1 MIKSDLLIIAEI
13 NVGSEAKAYCMLSWG
28 KWPGFA
34 INKLLNQRAAII
46 TIGTKDKNSTN
57 FGGKV
62 NFFNKTNGITL
73 DNKVVIPQKMI
84 VVKMYSEEDMLY
96 YHS

>member
-1 MIKSDLLIIAEI
+1 M
-13 NVGSEAKAYCMLSWG
+13 
-28 KWPGFA
+28 
-34 INKLLNQRAAII
+34 
-46 TIGTKDKNSTN
+46 GTKDRNSTN

-73 DNKVVIPQKMI
+73 DNKVVIPQQMI
-84 VVKMYSEEDMLY
+84 VIKMYLEEDMLY

>member
-1 MIKSDLLIIAEI
+1 MTKRDLLIIAEI
-13 NVGSEAKAYCMLSWG
+13 NVGRDAKAYCRLNWG
-28 KWPGFA
+28 RWPGFA

-46 TIGTKDKNSTN
+46 TMGTKDRNSTN

-73 DNKVVIPQKMI
+73 DNKVVIPQKII